1 VVKAVTRRTGIWLL
15 ALALL
20 LSARQAR
27 ADLLDEAWKRGND
40 AYFRGDFAGAIAAYE
55 QLDRQNVASRDLYYN
70 LGVAHFRQGSLG
82 RAIWSFER
90 ALEVDADDEDA
101 RFNLAQARKLAER
114 RVLDKMESAERE
126 PLWIRVVTFFTA
138 STETWIFVGLYL
150 GCFVLLFLR
159 RRAADDSRAALTAG
173 AAILGTGALLA
184 GVLLLGRMNLDRIPF
199 AVVLPD
205 MVAVKEGADTSYHTS
220 FEVHAGLRV
229 RLLDRDQDWVRVRL
243 ANGLEGWLRAEDV
256 GRL

>member
-1 VVKAVTRRTGIWLL
+1 
-15 ALALL
+15 
-20 LSARQAR
+20 
-27 ADLLDEAWKRGND
+27 
-40 AYFRGDFAGAIAAYE
+40 
-55 QLDRQNVASRDLYYN
+55 
-70 LGVAHFRQGSLG
+70 
-82 RAIWSFER
+82 
-90 ALEVDADDEDA
+90 
-101 RFNLAQARKLAER
+101 
-114 RVLDKMESAERE
+114 MESAERE

>member
-1 VVKAVTRRTGIWLL
+1 MKAGIRRVGAWL
-15 ALALL
+15 ALALML
-20 LSARQAR
+20 VLPARAAR
-27 ADLLDEAWKRGND
+27 ADLLEEALKRGND
-40 AYFRGDFAGAIAAYE
+40 AYFRGDLAGAIAAYE
-55 QLDRQNVASRDLYYN
+55 QLDRQNVVSRDLYYN
-70 LGVAHFRQGSLG
+70 LGVAHFRQGNLG
-82 RAIWSFER
+82 RAIWAFER
-90 ALEVDADDEDA
+90 TLGVDPEDEDA

-114 RVLDKMESAERE
+114 RVLDKIESAERE
-126 PLWIRVVTFFTA
+126 ALWIRVATFFTA
-138 STETWIFVGLYL
+138 STETWLFLGLYL

-173 AAILGTGALLA
+173 AAILGAGALLA

-199 AVVLPD
+199 GIVLPD
-205 MVAVKEGADTSYHTS
+205 MVAVKEGADAGYHTS

-229 RLLDRDQDWVRVRL
+229 RMLDRDQDWVRVRL